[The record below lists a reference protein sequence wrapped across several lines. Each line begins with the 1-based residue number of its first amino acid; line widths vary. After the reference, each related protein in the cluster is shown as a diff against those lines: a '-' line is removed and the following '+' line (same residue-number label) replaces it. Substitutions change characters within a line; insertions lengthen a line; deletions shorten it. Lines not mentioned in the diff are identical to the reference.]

1 MLLRLLLTVALIYIL
16 IVVLAWAFQRHL
28 LFLPNIA
35 GDSVTATPANRGW
48 HYEPVILT
56 TADGANINGWWLPL
70 ENARSTLLFFHG
82 NAGNIGHRLDSLAL
96 FRALNLSVL
105 IIDYHGYG
113 DSEGKPSETGTRMD
127 ARAAWHYLT
136 VERGIPAK
144 RIIVFGRSLGASVA
158 AELAREH
165 APGAVILE
173 SPFRSL
179 ADMAQAAYP
188 FLPARWLVRYEYDTE
203 AYVRD
208 INAPL
213 LVIHSEQDDIIPYAH
228 GEAVYAAS
236 REPKSM
242 LVIEGDHNTGFL
254 NDPKKYLNGI
264 DRFLKE
270 AWDKTTLKAQNED

>member
-1 MLLRLLLTVALIYIL
+1 MLLRLLLAVALIYIL
-16 IVVLAWAFQRHL
+16 IVILAWAFQRHL
-28 LFLPNIA
+28 LYLPNVA
-35 GDSVTATPANRGW
+35 GDSVTATPADRGW
-48 HYEPVILT
+48 RYEPVTLT
-56 TADGANINGWWLPL
+56 TADGVNISGWWLPL
-70 ENARSTLLFFHG
+70 ENARATLLFFHG

-113 DSEGKPSETGTRMD
+113 DSEGTPSETGTRMD
-127 ARAAWHYLT
+127 ARAAWNYLT
-136 VERGIPAK
+136 VECGIPPGQ
-144 RIIVFGRSLGASVA
+144 IIMFGRSLGAAVA
-158 AELAREH
+158 TELAREH

-179 ADMAQAAYP
+179 PDMAQAAYP

-213 LVIHSEQDDIIPYAH
+213 LVIHSEQDDIIPYSH
-228 GEAVYAAS
+228 GQAVYAAA

-254 NDPKKYLNGI
+254 NNPEKYLNNI
-264 DRFLKE
+264 DRFLMD
-270 AWDKTTLKAQNED
+270 AGLPN